1 MRSDTR
7 RFSAICFR
15 GASAEAAYSM
25 RDLGMAKLTKRIVD
39 AAESRSSDY
48 FIWDE
53 ELPGFG
59 LRVFKSGKRSYLVQ
73 YRAAGRTRRYTIG
86 LHGAWTP
93 EIARKKAR
101 SLLGRIAQGENPA
114 EERRLDARAITVKEL
129 CTQYLKDAENGLVLG
144 KGRRPKKA
152 STILIDRSRIHRHI
166 IPLLGTR
173 RVKDITPSDI
183 NRFIRDVISGKTK
196 ADIKTKARGRAII
209 RGGAGTAARA
219 VGLFGGILTYAI
231 EHGVIGRNPVHGV
244 RKPADRVKTR
254 RLSEQD
260 YRVLGK
266 VLSQVANDNRFR
278 SAVSIIRLLALTGC
292 RRGEGINLKWTE
304 VDAENSCLRL
314 SDSKEGASVR
324 PIGLPVLDLLDAQR
338 SEQDDVFVFAG
349 TEEGKPLV
357 GFPKYWQKVLQ
368 GTALENLTPHVLR
381 HSFASIANDLG
392 FTEATI
398 VALMGHS
405 KGTVTSRYIHA
416 IDTALV
422 MAADT
427 VSGYINGLL
436 NGVQFKRTS
445 YALDR
450 TSREATLARLFT
462 EIQVEPTEGI
472 QERIAA

>member
-1 MRSDTR
+1 
-7 RFSAICFR
+7 
-15 GASAEAAYSM
+15 
-25 RDLGMAKLTKRIVD
+25 MAKLTKRVVD
-39 AAESRSSDY
+39 AAERQSSDY

-93 EIARKKAR
+93 ELARKKAR
-101 SLLGRIAQGENPA
+101 TLLGRIAHGENPA

-129 CTQYLKDAENGLVLG
+129 CAQYLKDAENGLVLG
-144 KGRRPKKA
+144 KRRRPKKA
-152 STILIDRSRIHRHI
+152 STILIDKSRIHRHI

-183 NRFIRDVISGKTK
+183 SRFIRDVISGKTK
-196 ADIKTKARGRAII
+196 TDIKTKARGRAIV

-231 EHGVIGRNPVHGV
+231 EHGIIERNPVHGV
-244 RKPADRVKTR
+244 RKPADRVRTR
-254 RLSEQD
+254 RLSEDD

-266 VLSQVANDNRFR
+266 VLNQAANDDRFR
-278 SAVSIIRLLALTGC
+278 SAASIVRLLALTGC

-314 SDSKEGASVR
+314 TDSKEGASVR

-338 SEQDDVFVFAG
+338 SDQDGAFVFSG

-357 GFPKYWQKVLQ
+357 GFPKYWQKLLKGTVL
-368 GTALENLTPHVLR
+368 EDLTPHILR
-381 HSFASIANDLG
+381 HSFASVANDLG

-398 VALMGHS
+398 AALMGHS
-405 KGTVTSRYIHA
+405 KATVTSRYIHA
-416 IDTALV
+416 IDAALV

-427 VSGYINGLL
+427 LAGYINGLL
-436 NGVQFKRTS
+436 NGVRFKRTS

-450 TSREATLARLFT
+450 ASREATLARLFT
-462 EIQVEPTEGI
+462 EIQLKPTEDL

>member
-1 MRSDTR
+1 
-7 RFSAICFR
+7 
-15 GASAEAAYSM
+15 
-25 RDLGMAKLTKRIVD
+25 MAKLTKRVVD
-39 AAESRSSDY
+39 GAERRSSEY

-59 LRVFKSGKRSYLVQ
+59 LRVFKSGRRSYLVQ

-93 EIARKKAR
+93 ETARKKAR
-101 SLLGRIAQGENPA
+101 SLLGEIAQGENPA
-114 EERRLDARAITVKEL
+114 EERRLDAKAITVKEL
-129 CTQYLKDAENGLVLG
+129 CTQYLKDADNGLVLG

-152 STILIDRSRIHRHI
+152 STILIDKSRIHRHI

-173 RVKDITPSDI
+173 RVKDITSSDI

-196 ADIKTKARGRAII
+196 ADIKTKARGRAIV
-209 RGGAGTAARA
+209 RGGTGTAARA
-219 VGLFGGILTYAI
+219 VGLLGGILTYAI
-231 EHGVIGRNPVHGV
+231 EHGIIKTNPVHGV

-266 VLSQVANDNRFR
+266 ILNVAAADSRFR
-278 SAVSIIRLLALTGC
+278 LAVPIIRLFALAGC
-292 RRGEGINLKWTE
+292 RRGEGVNLKWTE
-304 VDAENSCLRL
+304 LDAESSCLRL

-324 PIGLPVLDLLDAQR
+324 PIGLPVLDLLEDQR
-338 SEQDDVFVFAG
+338 SKSDGGFVFVG
-349 TEEGKPLV
+349 TAEAKPLV
-357 GFPKYWQKVLQ
+357 GFPKYWEKLFKD
-368 GTALENLTPHVLR
+368 TALKNLTPHVLR
-381 HSFASIANDLG
+381 HSFASVANDLG

-398 VALMGHS
+398 AALMGHS

-416 IDTALV
+416 VDSALV

-445 YALDR
+445 YAVDR
-450 TSREATLARLFT
+450 ASRQATLARLFS
-462 EIQVEPTEGI
+462 EIEAERPTEDR
-472 QERIAA
+472 QDRIAA

>member
-1 MRSDTR
+1 
-7 RFSAICFR
+7 
-15 GASAEAAYSM
+15 
-25 RDLGMAKLTKRIVD
+25 MAKLTKRIVD

-59 LRVFKSGKRSYLVQ
+59 LRVFTSGKRSYLVQ
-73 YRAAGRTRRYTIG
+73 YRAAGRTRRYAIG
-86 LHGAWTP
+86 LHGAWTA
-93 EIARKKAR
+93 ETARKKAR
-101 SLLGRIAQGENPA
+101 SLLGQIAQGENPA
-114 EERRLDARAITVKEL
+114 EERRLDAKAITVKEL
-129 CTQYLKDAENGLVLG
+129 CSQYVKDAENGLVLG
-144 KGRRPKKA
+144 KGRRPKKT
-152 STILIDRSRIHRHI
+152 STIVIDKSRITRHI

-196 ADIKTKARGRAII
+196 ADIKTKARGRAIV

-231 EHGVIGRNPVHGV
+231 EHGIIERNPVHGV
-244 RKPADRVKTR
+244 RKPADHVKTR

-266 VLSQVANDNRFR
+266 ILNGAAIDDRFR
-278 SAVSIIRLLALTGC
+278 SAVSMIRFLALTGC

-304 VDAENSCLRL
+304 LDEENSCLRL
-314 SDSKEGASVR
+314 IDSKEGASVR
-324 PIGLPVLDLLDAQR
+324 PIGLPVLDLLDSQC
-338 SEQDDVFVFAG
+338 SEQGSVFVFCG
-349 TEEGKPLV
+349 TEEEKPLV
-357 GFPKYWQKVLQ
+357 GFPKYWKKLFKDSD
-368 GTALENLTPHVLR
+368 LEGITPHVLR

-392 FTEATI
+392 FTEAT
-398 VALMGHS
+398 VAALMGHS
-405 KGTVTSRYIHA
+405 KGTVTSRYIHS
-416 IDTALV
+416 IDSALV

-436 NGVQFKRTS
+436 NGAQFKQTS

-450 TSREATLARLFT
+450 ASREATLARLFT
-462 EIQVEPTEGI
+462 EIQTERTAEDV
-472 QERIAA
+472 QDRIAA

>member
-1 MRSDTR
+1 
-7 RFSAICFR
+7 
-15 GASAEAAYSM
+15 
-25 RDLGMAKLTKRIVD
+25 MAKLTKRVVD

-48 FIWDE
+48 FVWDE

-86 LHGAWTP
+86 LHGTWTP
-93 EIARKKAR
+93 ETARKKAR

-114 EERRLDARAITVKEL
+114 EERRLDAKAITVKEL

-152 STILIDRSRIHRHI
+152 STIVIDKSRIHRHI
-166 IPLLGTR
+166 MPLLGTR
-173 RVKDITPSDI
+173 RVKDIAPSDI

-196 ADIKTKARGRAII
+196 ADVKTKARGRAIV

-219 VGLFGGILTYAI
+219 VGLLGGILTYAI
-231 EHGVIGRNPVHGV
+231 EHGIIERNPVHGV

-254 RLSEQD
+254 RLTEQD

-266 VLSQVANDNRFR
+266 ILKGAVTDDRFPL
-278 SAVSIIRLLALTGC
+278 AVPIIRLLALTGC
-292 RRGEGINLKWTE
+292 RRGEGVNLKWTE
-304 VDAENSCLRL
+304 LDAENSCLRL

-324 PIGLPVLDLLDAQR
+324 PIGLPVLDLLEAQR
-338 SEQDDVFVFAG
+338 SESDGGVVFAG
-349 TEEGKPLV
+349 TEEDKPLV
-357 GFPKYWQKVLQ
+357 GFPKYWNKLFKD
-368 GTALENLTPHVLR
+368 TALENFTPHVLR
-381 HSFASIANDLG
+381 HSFASLASLANDLG

-398 VALMGHS
+398 AALMGHS

-416 IDTALV
+416 VDTALV

-450 TSREATLARLFT
+450 ASREATLARLFT
-462 EIQVEPTEGI
+462 EIQQERPAGDI
-472 QERIAA
+472 QDRIAA

>member
-1 MRSDTR
+1 
-7 RFSAICFR
+7 
-15 GASAEAAYSM
+15 
-25 RDLGMAKLTKRIVD
+25 MAKLTKRVVD

-48 FIWDE
+48 FVWDE

-86 LHGAWTP
+86 LHGPWTP
-93 EIARKKAR
+93 ETARKKAR
-101 SLLGRIAQGENPA
+101 SLLGEIAEGENPA
-114 EERRLDARAITVKEL
+114 EQRRLDAKAVTIKEL

-144 KGRRPKKA
+144 KGRRPKKV
-152 STILIDRSRIHRHI
+152 STIVIDKSRIHRHI

-173 RVKDITPSDI
+173 RVKDITSSDI
-183 NRFIRDVISGKTK
+183 NRFIRDVISGKTR
-196 ADIKTKARGRAII
+196 ADVKTKARGRAIV

-231 EHGVIGRNPVHGV
+231 EHGIIDRNPVHGV

-266 VLSQVANDNRFR
+266 LLNGALTDDRFR
-278 SAVSIIRLLALTGC
+278 LAVPIIRLLALTGC
-292 RRGEGINLKWTE
+292 RRGEGVSLKWTE
-304 VDAENSCLRL
+304 FDAENSCLRL

-324 PIGLPVLDLLDAQR
+324 PIGLPVLDLLEAQR
-338 SEQDDVFVFAG
+338 SEQHQHSNLVFAG
-349 TEEGKPLV
+349 TEEEKPLV
-357 GFPKYWQKVLQ
+357 GFPKYWKKLLKESVL
-368 GTALENLTPHVLR
+368 GDLTPHVLR
-381 HSFASIANDLG
+381 HSFASVANDLG

-398 VALMGHS
+398 AALMGHS

-416 IDTALV
+416 VDTALM

-436 NGVQFKRTS
+436 NGAQFKRTC
-445 YALDR
+445 YAVDR
-450 TSREATLARLFT
+450 ASRGATLARLFT
-462 EIQVEPTEGI
+462 EIQVEQPTD
-472 QERIAA
+472 RIAA

>member
-1 MRSDTR
+1 MS
-7 RFSAICFR
+7 
-15 GASAEAAYSM
+15 
-25 RDLGMAKLTKRIVD
+25 KLTKRVVD
-39 AAESRSSDY
+39 AVESRSSDY

-86 LHGAWTP
+86 LHGVWTP
-93 EIARKKAR
+93 ETARNKAR

-114 EERRLDARAITVKEL
+114 EERRLDAKAITVKEL

-152 STILIDRSRIHRHI
+152 STILIDKSRISRHI

-173 RVKDITPSDI
+173 RIKDITPSDI

-196 ADIKTKARGRAII
+196 ADIKTKARGRAIV

-231 EHGVIGRNPVHGV
+231 EHGIIERNPVHGV

-260 YRVLGK
+260 YRTLGK
-266 VLSQVANDNRFR
+266 ILNSAAIDDRFQ
-278 SAVSIIRLLALTGC
+278 SAVPIIRLLALTGC

-304 VDAENSCLRL
+304 LDVENSCLRFT
-314 SDSKEGASVR
+314 DSKEGASVR

-338 SEQDDVFVFAG
+338 SEQHDAFVFAG
-349 TEEGKPLV
+349 TEQGKPLI
-357 GFPKYWQKVLQ
+357 GFPKCWKKLFKD
-368 GTALENLTPHVLR
+368 TALENVTPHVLR

-398 VALMGHS
+398 AALMGHS

-416 IDTALV
+416 VDTALV

-450 TSREATLARLFT
+450 VSREATLARLFT
-462 EIQVEPTEGI
+462 EIQAGRATEPI
-472 QERIAA
+472 QNLIAA

>member
-1 MRSDTR
+1 MTR
-7 RFSAICFR
+7 
-15 GASAEAAYSM
+15 
-25 RDLGMAKLTKRIVD
+25 LTKRIVD
-39 AAESRSSDY
+39 AADNRSSDY

-86 LHGAWTP
+86 PHGAWTP
-93 EIARKKAR
+93 ETARKKGR

-129 CTQYLKDAENGLVLG
+129 CAQYLKDAENGLVLG

-152 STILIDRSRIHRHI
+152 STILIDRSRIHRHV

-196 ADIKTKARGRAII
+196 TDIKTKARGRAIV

-231 EHGVIGRNPVHGV
+231 EHGIIERNPVHGV

-266 VLSQVANDNRFR
+266 VLSQVVNDDRFR
-278 SAVSIIRLLALTGC
+278 SAVPIIRLLALTGC
-292 RRGEGINLKWTE
+292 RRGEGVNLKWTE
-304 VDAENSCLRL
+304 IDVENSCLRL

-324 PIGLPVLDLLDAQR
+324 PVGLPVLDLLDAQR

-357 GFPKYWQKVLQ
+357 GFPKYWQKVLK
-368 GTALENLTPHVLR
+368 GTALEDLTPHVLR
-381 HSFASIANDLG
+381 HSFASSIANDLG

-398 VALMGHS
+398 AALLGHS
-405 KGTVTSRYIHA
+405 KGTVTSLYIHA
-416 IDTALV
+416 IDTAVV

-436 NGVQFKRTS
+436 NGVQFKRTC

-450 TSREATLARLFT
+450 ASREATLARLFT
-462 EIQVEPTEGI
+462 EIQVESMADN
-472 QERIAA
+472 QEQIAA

>member
-1 MRSDTR
+1 
-7 RFSAICFR
+7 
-15 GASAEAAYSM
+15 
-25 RDLGMAKLTKRIVD
+25 MAKLTKRVVD
-39 AAESRSSDY
+39 AAENRSSEY

-73 YRAAGRTRRYTIG
+73 YRTAGRTRRYTIG
-86 LHGAWTP
+86 LHGPWTP
-93 EIARKKAR
+93 ETARKRAR
-101 SLLGRIAQGENPA
+101 SLLGQIAQGENPA
-114 EERRLDARAITVKEL
+114 EQRRLDAKAITVKEL

-144 KGRRPKKA
+144 KGRQPKKA
-152 STILIDRSRIHRHI
+152 STILIDKSRIHRHI
-166 IPLLGTR
+166 IPLIGTR
-173 RVKDITPSDI
+173 RVKDITPSDV

-196 ADIKTKARGRAII
+196 VDIKTKARGRAIV

-231 EHGVIGRNPVHGV
+231 EHGVIERNPVHGV

-254 RLSEQD
+254 RLNEHD

-266 VLSQVANDNRFR
+266 ILKTAATDDRFQ
-278 SAVSIIRLLALTGC
+278 SAVPIIRLLALTGC
-292 RRGEGINLKWTE
+292 RRGEGVDLKWTE
-304 VDAENSCLRL
+304 LDVENSCLRL

-324 PIGLPVLDLLDAQR
+324 PIGLPVLDLLEGQSFKADGG
-338 SEQDDVFVFAG
+338 FVFPG
-349 TEEGKPLV
+349 TEEEKPLV
-357 GFPKYWQKVLQ
+357 GFPKYWNKLFKD
-368 GTALENLTPHVLR
+368 TDLRNFTPHVLR
-381 HSFASIANDLG
+381 HSFASVANDLG

-398 VALMGHS
+398 AALMGHS
-405 KGTVTSRYIHA
+405 NGTITSRYIHA
-416 IDTALV
+416 VDTALV

-450 TSREATLARLFT
+450 ASREATLARLFT
-462 EIQVEPTEGI
+462 EIQLVRPTET
-472 QERIAA
+472 RDRTAA